1 MNYEDRITKEYV
13 EGLLSG
19 KAQCAVG
26 SYVGDGKSGPSNP
39 TTITFPFT
47 PKLVLVMRGTT
58 TSMNGAD
65 MSFNLFLWD
74 HTNSISYSSGVVTAV
89 SYSGNTMIVTHDR
102 TGYSEYQM
110 NIINRTYTWIA
121 IG

>member
-1 MNYEDRITKEYV
+1 M
-13 EGLLSG
+13 G
-19 KAQCAVG
+19 C
-26 SYVGDGKSGPSNP
+26 YVGDGKSGPSNP